1 MAKRNHCPKCQRP
14 QNQCLCHTI
23 EQVPLENRLIILQ
36 DQKESIHPFNT
47 ARLAKLVSPEIE
59 LVTSENINEELI
71 QEIKLLRPFL
81 LFKNEGSIA
90 LKSENIHL
98 LESNNFIVL
107 DGTWKK
113 ARKIY
118 HTWPQLSEL
127 PCFHL
132 ELSDQK
138 TIYQSIRKSCGETHL
153 STLEAIT
160 ETLFMLGE
168 IQENQRNQ
176 LLAPLKELIKQQEA
190 FQHKPN

>member
-1 MAKRNHCPKCQRP
+1 MVKRNHCPNCLRP
-14 QNQCLCHTI
+14 QGQCLCHTI

-36 DQKESIHPFNT
+36 DQKEALHPFNT
-47 ARLAKLVSPEIE
+47 ARLAKLVAPNIE

-71 QEIKLLRPFL
+71 QEIKGLRPFL
-81 LFKNEGSIA
+81 LFKNERSIA
-90 LKSENIHL
+90 LNAENIHS

-118 HTWPQLSEL
+118 HTWPQLSDL

-132 ELSDQK
+132 ELDDQK

-160 ETLFMLGE
+160 ATLLALGD
-168 IQENQRNQ
+168 IQQSQ
-176 LLAPLKELIKQQEA
+176 KDQFLAPLKELIKQQEA